1 MVENMLITEQD
12 KFSGMTRGL
21 AKTGGRQSRGDS
33 WVCVSFS
40 LLESLPFDIL
50 WVIVI
55 SYVWAAVTACT

>member
-1 MVENMLITEQD
+1 MLITEQD

-33 WVCVSFS
+33 WVGVSFS
-40 LLESLPFDIL
+40 LFDSLPFDTSYKSL

-55 SYVWAAVTACT
+55 

>member
-33 WVCVSFS
+33 WVGVSFS
-40 LLESLPFDIL
+40 LLDSLPFDT
-50 WVIVI
+50 
-55 SYVWAAVTACT
+55 SY

>member
-1 MVENMLITEQD
+1 MITEQD

-33 WVCVSFS
+33 WVGVSFS
-40 LLESLPFDIL
+40 LLEILPFDIL
-50 WVIVI
+50 CVFVI